1 MKQEKRDP
9 RYPNSEDQLTHTGH
23 YSDIRDKNWNIR
35 PEDSAKLSD
44 PQKLVYKFLL
54 TGWYSSREIS
64 LRTGY
69 LDTRSIIRRIKKKG
83 ITVLE
88 RWYKRQNGEKF
99 KKFTIIPPREEQTER
114 TNDGDGPK
122 SIREI
127 LDEHFKHLKRGN
139 KDGRE

>member
-1 MKQEKRDP
+1 MEQSRKKDP
-9 RYPNSEDQLTHTGH
+9 RVYPTPEDHTGH

-99 KKFTIIPPREEQTER
+99 KKFAILPPKSAEPENTS
-114 TNDGDGPK
+114 GPK

-127 LDEHFKHLKRGN
+127 MDQHFTHLKR
-139 KDGRE
+139 DGRDNTQ

>member
-9 RYPNSEDQLTHTGH
+9 RYPNSEDQTHTGH
-23 YSDIRDKNWNIR
+23 YSDIRDDWNIR

-54 TGWYSSREIS
+54 TGWFTAREIS
-64 LRTGY
+64 IRTGY
-69 LDTRSIIRRIKKKG
+69 FDTRSIIRRIKKKG

-88 RWYKRQNGEKF
+88 RWYRRQNGEKF
-99 KKFTIIPPREEQTER
+99 KKFTILPPKPVEPENTS
-114 TNDGDGPK
+114 GPK

-127 LDEHFKHLKRGN
+127 MDQHFKHLKR
-139 KDGRE
+139 DGRDNNTQ

>member
-1 MKQEKRDP
+1 MEQNKKDP
-9 RYPNSEDQLTHTGH
+9 RVYPTPEGELTHTGH

-99 KKFTIIPPREEQTER
+99 KKFTILPPKSAEPENTS
-114 TNDGDGPK
+114 GPK
-122 SIREI
+122 SVGEI
-127 LDEHFKHLKRGN
+127 LGEHFPHLNRGN

>member
-1 MKQEKRDP
+1 MKKEKRDP
-9 RYPNSEDQLTHTGH
+9 RYPNSEDHQLTHTGH
-23 YSDIRDKNWNIR
+23 YTDIRDKNWNIR

-99 KKFTIIPPREEQTER
+99 KKFTIPPKSAEPENTS
-114 TNDGDGPK
+114 GPK

-127 LDEHFKHLKRGN
+127 MDQHFTHLKR
-139 KDGRE
+139 DGRDNNTQ

>member
-1 MKQEKRDP
+1 MKKEKRDP
-9 RYPNSEDQLTHTGH
+9 RYPNPEDQLTHIGH
-23 YSDIRDKNWNIR
+23 YSDVSDDWNIR

-54 TGWYSSREIS
+54 TGWFTAREIS
-64 LRTGY
+64 IRTGY
-69 LDTRSIIRRIKKKG
+69 FDTRSIIRRIKKKG

-88 RWYKRQNGEKF
+88 RWYRRQNGEKF
-99 KKFTIIPPREEQTER
+99 KKFTILPPKPVEPENTS
-114 TNDGDGPK
+114 GPK

-127 LDEHFKHLKRGN
+127 MDQHFTHLKRGN

>member
-1 MKQEKRDP
+1 MKPDQSQKKDP
-9 RYPNSEDQLTHTGH
+9 RVYPTPEDQLTHTGH
-23 YSDIRDKNWNIR
+23 YSDIRDDWNIR

-99 KKFTIIPPREEQTER
+99 KKFTILPPKSAEPENTS
-114 TNDGDGPK
+114 GPK

-127 LDEHFKHLKRGN
+127 LDEHFPHLNRGN

>member
-1 MKQEKRDP
+1 MEQSIKKDP
-9 RYPNSEDQLTHTGH
+9 RVNPTEDQLTHTGH
-23 YSDIRDKNWNIR
+23 YTNIRDKNWNIR

-99 KKFTIIPPREEQTER
+99 KKFTILPPKSAEPENTS
-114 TNDGDGPK
+114 GPK
-122 SIREI
+122 SVGEI
-127 LDEHFKHLKRGN
+127 LDEHFPHLKR
-139 KDGRE
+139 DGRDNNTQ

>member
-1 MKQEKRDP
+1 MEQNKKKDP
-9 RYPNSEDQLTHTGH
+9 RVSPTPEDQLTPEGH
-23 YSDIRDKNWNIR
+23 YTNFRDDWNIR

-88 RWYKRQNGEKF
+88 RWYRRPNGEKF
-99 KKFTIIPPREEQTER
+99 KKFTILPPKPVEPENTS
-114 TNDGDGPK
+114 GPK

-127 LDEHFKHLKRGN
+127 MDQHFTHLKR
-139 KDGRE
+139 DGRDNNTQ

>member
-1 MKQEKRDP
+1 MKQKKRDP

-23 YSDIRDKNWNIR
+23 YTDIRDDWNIR

-54 TGWYSSREIS
+54 TGWFTAREIS
-64 LRTGY
+64 IRTGY
-69 LDTRSIIRRIKKKG
+69 FDTRSIIRRIKKKG

-88 RWYKRQNGEKF
+88 RWYRRQNGEKF
-99 KKFTIIPPREEQTER
+99 KKFTILPPKPAEPENTSE
-114 TNDGDGPK
+114 GPK

-127 LDEHFKHLKRGN
+127 MDQHFTHLKR
-139 KDGRE
+139 DGRDNNTQ

>member
-1 MKQEKRDP
+1 MKQKKRGP

-23 YSDIRDKNWNIR
+23 YTDFRDDWNIR

-54 TGWYSSREIS
+54 TGWFTAREIS
-64 LRTGY
+64 IRTGY
-69 LDTRSIIRRIKKKG
+69 FDTRSIIRRIKKKG

-88 RWYKRQNGEKF
+88 RWYRRQNGEKF
-99 KKFTIIPPREEQTER
+99 KKFTILPPKSAEPENTS
-114 TNDGDGPK
+114 GPK

-127 LDEHFKHLKRGN
+127 MDQHFTHLKRGN